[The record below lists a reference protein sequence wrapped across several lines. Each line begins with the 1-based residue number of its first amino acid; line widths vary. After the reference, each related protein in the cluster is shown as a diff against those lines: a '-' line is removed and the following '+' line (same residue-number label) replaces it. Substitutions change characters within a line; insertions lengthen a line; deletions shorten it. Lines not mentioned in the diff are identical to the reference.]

1 MAGQDEIN
9 MLAAN
14 QNIVVT
20 VPGNTRFYIVLE
32 KGSSEQQ
39 NGKPGVRPTD
49 INNASFAN
57 GKVPTLEELR
67 ELMQLK
73 NELNQMYLQ
82 PSAQQTP
89 MQQ

>member
-1 MAGQDEIN
+1 
-9 MLAAN
+9 
-14 QNIVVT
+14 
-20 VPGNTRFYIVLE
+20 
-32 KGSSEQQ
+32 
-39 NGKPGVRPTD
+39 VRPAD

-73 NELNQMYLQ
+73 NELNEMYLQ